1 MYKLAISSGFFL
13 DLPKIASSKSSHF
26 CLFCFMN
33 ATSLMEAKIVIM
45 TQLSINTSQ
54 NVIINFSAA
63 SIGERI
69 GAYFID
75 LLIKIAYFI
84 FVFYVFFYWLN
95 LNRMISQLDNWS
107 QISIYMV
114 FALPI
119 VIYSIVMESLLEGQ
133 TFGKKLVKIKVV
145 KIDGYQASFGDYLI
159 RWLFRIIDV
168 SLSSGII
175 GLITM
180 VVNSKTQRL
189 GDISAGTAVITLKN
203 KINISHTILED
214 IGEEYKPKYP
224 LVIKLSDNDARIIKE
239 TFHTALKKSDYE
251 IITKLTSKIEQV
263 TGIKN
268 DLESKKEFIQTIL
281 KDYNYYTQNM

>member
-1 MYKLAISSGFFL
+1 
-13 DLPKIASSKSSHF
+13 
-26 CLFCFMN
+26 
-33 ATSLMEAKIVIM
+33 M
-45 TQLSINTSQ
+45 TQLSINTTQ
-54 NVIINFSAA
+54 NVVINFSSA
-63 SIGERI
+63 SVGERI

-75 LLIKIAYFI
+75 LLIKIAYAI
-84 FVFYVFFYWLN
+84 VVFYVFFYTFGIN
-95 LNRMISQLDNWS
+95 SIVEQLDRWS
-107 QISIYMV
+107 QIAIYLI
-114 FALPI
+114 FALPVI
-119 VIYSIVMESLLEGQ
+119 IYSIVQESLLEGQ
-133 TFGKKLVKIKVV
+133 TFGKKLLKIKVV

-159 RWLFRIIDV
+159 RWLFRVIDI
-168 SLSSGII
+168 SMASGMI

-180 VVNSKTQRL
+180 IVNKKTQRL

-239 TFHTALKKSDYE
+239 TFQAVLRKPDAE
-251 IITKLTSKIEQV
+251 ILNKLTRKIEEV

-268 DLESKKEFIQTIL
+268 DLDSQKEFIQTIL